1 MRYALGP
8 VAATVVTVPLVV
20 ALCGTAAGAPPGSQA
35 TPPASAAPPVTF
47 SVDDAAP
54 YFADGPAAE
63 AARHLRLEEWGAAA
77 DGFAAYVAKHPK
89 ARDLAQA
96 RFLLGYAAHRAGRF
110 AVAAAEL
117 DALAPA
123 YPLLADYCRLYA
135 ARAYLALG
143 KASEALARGTQVPST
158 SVLDGEARLVR
169 AEAARA
175 TGDAARAA
183 TEYEGYVAAYPGS
196 WRINEV
202 RFHLAEVLDGLGRT
216 DDARRLYRLV
226 YIEAPESWGK
236 RAEAKLT
243 TDEARAFDAP
253 DLVTRA
259 MHLFDQMRNQE
270 SERAFLRV
278 LDAPKLTDGLACV
291 ARFHAAQSVFK
302 QRDRLRAAPL
312 FDLAIEA
319 CKKAKDEDLWVKAMY
334 QGARSWGTRA
344 EKDPVTTKKAIAMF
358 EDLWRSHPTHS
369 YADDARLRQA
379 ELLDALKEEA
389 KATELLSGLP
399 DAFPKGDQRGEAMWR
414 LALRAWKR
422 GDVDGAKRWLEAELA
437 AFPREEGWWEA
448 GRTLY
453 WLGRVAARQ
462 SDRAAAEARYAQA
475 VREYPLSFYALLAL
489 NRLRDE
495 APAAAEAL
503 VEELARDPGDPD
515 GWKFAPR
522 PLFGEPAFR
531 RGVELARLGLG
542 AEAKRELASTGITA
556 PTNKRAAAEV
566 AAALD
571 DDGKRELLW
580 LTAVIY
586 ARAGEP
592 GLSHA
597 VPRHT
602 LTDWARTWPTGPN
615 RKRWLLAF
623 PRGYADLIEK
633 HAKLNG
639 QPDALQFA
647 IVREE
652 SAFDPLMES
661 FANAIGLTQLTA
673 APAKRF
679 AQGLP
684 HDRAAL
690 RDPAINVTIGAR
702 ELGDLWKTYA
712 GNAALAI
719 AGYNAGAGAVNRW
732 LRDPERRGLELDE
745 WIESIPYDE
754 TRGYTKRVMGSW
766 FAYTWLAAAPLP
778 SATKA
783 AGPAVAAIAAGAR
796 QARGGAAEA
805 LAARVPSVPFALP
818 RR

>member
-1 MRYALGP
+1 MRHALAS
-8 VAATVVTVPLVV
+8 VAVAVAVVTLPL
-20 ALCGTAAGAPPGSQA
+20 AAAGA
-35 TPPASAAPPVTF
+35 APPTF
-47 SVDDAAP
+47 RGEDATP

-63 AARHLRLEEWGAAA
+63 AARHLRLEEWAAAA

-89 ARDLAQA
+89 ARDLVQA
-96 RFLLGYAAHRAGRF
+96 RFLGGIAAHRAGRF
-110 AVAAAEL
+110 TVAAAEL
-117 DALAPA
+117 DALAPH

-135 ARAYLALG
+135 ARAYLAMG
-143 KASEALARGTQVPST
+143 RATEALARGTQVPST
-158 SVLDGEARLVR
+158 SVLDGEARIVR
-169 AEAARA
+169 AEAAKA

-183 TEYEGYVAAYPGS
+183 TEYEGYIAAYPNS
-196 WRINEV
+196 WRINEI
-202 RFHLAEVLDGLGRT
+202 RYRLAEVFDELGRS

-226 YIEAPESWGK
+226 YVEAPESWGK

-243 TDEARAFDAP
+243 TPEARAFDAP

-259 MHLFDQMRNQE
+259 TRLFDQMRNQE

-312 FDLAIEA
+312 FDVAVEA
-319 CKKAKDEDLWVKAMY
+319 CKKAKDEDLWVKSLY
-334 QGARSWGTRA
+334 QGARSWGTRG
-344 EKDPVTTKKAIAMF
+344 EKDIPLTKKAIALF
-358 EDLWRSHPTHS
+358 ETIWKEHPTHS

-389 KATELLSGLP
+389 KATELLAGLP
-399 DAFPKGDQRGEAMWR
+399 EAFPKGDQRGEAMWR

-422 GDVDGAKRWLEAELA
+422 GDVDEAKKWLDAELA

-453 WLGRVAARQ
+453 WLGRVAARKN
-462 SDRAAAEARYAQA
+462 DRPTAEARYAQA
-475 VREYPLSFYALLAL
+475 AREYPLSFYALLAI

-522 PLFGEPAFR
+522 ALYGEPAFQ

-542 AEAKRELASTGITA
+542 AEAKRELAQAGMTA
-556 PTNKRAAAEV
+556 PTSKRAAAELS
-566 AAALD
+566 ALD
-571 DDGKRELLW
+571 AEKTELLW

-592 GLSHA
+592 NLSHA
-597 VPRHT
+597 VPRHV

-615 RKRWLLAF
+615 RKRWLIAF

-633 HAKLNG
+633 HARLNG
-639 QPDALQFA
+639 QPEALQFA

-673 APAKRF
+673 APAARF

-702 ELGDLWKTYA
+702 EFGDLWKTYA

-719 AGYNAGAGAVNRW
+719 AGYNAGSGAVNRW

-766 FAYTWLAAAPLP
+766 FAYTWLAAPPLP
-778 SATKA
+778 STTKA
-783 AGPAVAAIAAGAR
+783 AGPPVAAIAASGRAT

-805 LAARVPSVPFALP
+805 LSAARVPVVPFALP